1 MQEGDL
7 SLAACYFL
15 DFDEMRG
22 EDVDDEDEYED
33 ECFYR
38 ELLCHHSFIMLAK
51 SINTTNKRIINAMLK
66 YIAIMHHY
74 T

>member
-1 MQEGDL
+1 MH
-7 SLAACYFL
+7 
-15 DFDEMRG
+15 FDEMSG

-51 SINTTNKRIINAMLK
+51 SINMTKQDYQCDVEII
-66 YIAIMHHY
+66 
-74 T
+74 